1 MLVEGSIPESC
12 PKSEQRPDDHNGDL
26 LVLEFAVRSAAGF
39 LFLPK
44 ESIQCNFAS
53 SQICKSR
60 LRSEVK
66 NCSVRSWDGS
76 QARSA
81 SRLNLSG
88 GGSLLKRLHAREQDL
103 PSSLQLVALPSRTGE
118 EKTRFLLKLKDAPRA
133 QEADQPDLA
142 KH

>member
-1 MLVEGSIPESC
+1 MHFDATF
-12 PKSEQRPDDHNGDL
+12 EQRPDDLVRDL

-44 ESIQCNFAS
+44 ENIQYNFAS
-53 SQICKSR
+53 GQICKSR

-66 NCSVRSWDGS
+66 NYSVRSWDGS

-88 GGSLLKRLHAREQDL
+88 GGSLLKRVHVREQDL